1 MRPCGCSCAQVET
14 CRWLLERG
22 IDFTLVNQAGHTAVH
37 KAAWKGHKACL
48 EWMLVDAEGPHL
60 AYQLRMLAA
69 DDRTPADKARVNGHA
84 AVATWLLALE
94 TQLVPLR
101 DATHASDDV
110 KS

>member
-1 MRPCGCSCAQVET
+1 M
-14 CRWLLERG
+14 
-22 IDFTLVNQAGHTAVH
+22 H

-48 EWMLVDAEGPHL
+48 EWMLVDAEGPRL

-94 TQLVPLR
+94 TELLPPR
-101 DATHASDDV
+101 DRVHPSDEA